1 VFALDAN
8 GVPSLPTNPSLP
20 LKPLAGSGGGS
31 FWQPGAGM
39 CIDPAGNNL
48 YLVGDNVANGVVQPI
63 SIAVNGSTLV
73 LTPGTQVASGSGAG
87 AICAA
92 NGYLFTADS
101 STVSAYTYTAAGVV
115 GAAKSTAWPSGT
127 FIGGPDC
134 IVSGSLAGNVYV
146 GFQVDQVMQAF
157 AVKTG
162 TVQAPNLNNQQFCG
176 SFAGP
181 TAVVLHPNGKFLY
194 AACGDGSVQIL
205 TVSSGTLGA
214 GSFATNPVQ
223 ASPGTNPVTL
233 GIAINP
239 AGTLLACA
247 NPDDSSSVVAFD
259 VTSTGA
265 LTKISTSGTY
275 KLAGALPNS
284 VVFDPTGT
292 VVYAAN
298 GGNATLSALNV
309 SSTSG
314 LKPVTGSPFA
324 LPTGDKGPGLIV
336 VK

>member
-20 LKPLAGSGGGS
+20 LNPLAGSGGT

-39 CIDPAGNNL
+39 CIDPAGDNL
-48 YLVGDNVANGVVQPI
+48 YLVGNNVGNGVIQPI
-63 SIAVNGSTLV
+63 SITVSGSTLV
-73 LTPGTQVASGSGAG
+73 LTPGGQVPSGSGAG
-87 AICAA
+87 SICAA
-92 NGYLFTADS
+92 NGHLFTADS
-101 STVSAYTYTAAGVV
+101 STISVYTYSAAGVV

-134 IVSGSLAGNVYV
+134 IVSGSAAGNVYV

-176 SFAGP
+176 NFAGP
-181 TAVVLHPNGKFLY
+181 TAVVLHPNGKYLY

-205 TVSSGTLGA
+205 TVSSGTLGT
-214 GSFATNPVQ
+214 GTFTNDPVQ
-223 ASPGTNPVTL
+223 ASPGSNPVTL

-247 NPDDSSSVVAFD
+247 NPDDSSSVVAFN

-284 VVFDPTGT
+284 VVFDPSGT

-298 GGNATLSALNV
+298 GGNATISALDV
-309 SSTSG
+309 SSASG
-314 LKPVTGSPFA
+314 LKPIAGSPFA
-324 LPTGDKGPGLIV
+324 LPKSDKGPGLIV
-336 VK
+336 VR